1 MLLYFIHPTINNY
14 LNFIFFVYVFN
25 NALGTAVPEADG
37 VNNNKIIRQVQEQYS
52 STVVQLYST
61 VQSTVV
67 Q

>member
-14 LNFIFFVYVFN
+14 LNFVFFVYVFN

-52 STVVQLYST
+52 STVVQ
-61 VQSTVV
+61 
-67 Q
+67 